1 MEAVQEAAP
10 LLNKLVES
18 DSTSSSSS
26 SSLRQNG
33 TTSSLTKITPTIY
46 FLAGDEAK
54 QSPSSP
60 SAILIFAWMGAPLR
74 HMSKFIEYYSQSY
87 FPGSPIILV
96 LSPTNEFMSRKYIRQ
111 KALQPAA
118 SLFQSLNIPQNRLL
132 VHIFSNGGI
141 NALRTF
147 ISVLPEG
154 KLEPKVLVIDSA
166 PGTSS
171 MTSAVK
177 AFTAHIKNRLW
188 KYLMRFVVG
197 IMYLFLVLRET
208 IMRRQPF
215 IEEMRAWLTHG
226 NAIGKKTKLV
236 YLYSDKD
243 ELVGRRSV
251 ESNIRDMKDRGYE
264 VKSRNFGETP
274 HVGHMRANPEVYW
287 SEILGVWR
295 E

>member
-1 MEAVQEAAP
+1 MSQAMETMGEAAP
-10 LLNKLVES
+10 LLNKRIDA
-18 DSTSSSSS
+18 DSTSSSS

-33 TTSSLTKITPTIY
+33 STTPLTKITPTVY
-46 FLAGDEAK
+46 FLPRDETK

-60 SAILIFAWMGAPLR
+60 SAIIIFAWMGAPVR

-87 FPGSPIILV
+87 FPGTPIILV
-96 LSPTNEFMSRKYIRQ
+96 LSPTNQFMSGKGLRQ
-111 KALQPAA
+111 KVLQPAA
-118 SLFQSLNIPQNRLL
+118 SLFQSLNVPQDRLL
-132 VHIFSNGGI
+132 IHTFSNGGI

-154 KLEPKVLVIDSA
+154 KLDPKVLVIDSG

-171 MTSAVK
+171 MSSALK

-188 KYLMRFVVG
+188 KYLMRFVLG
-197 IMYLFLVLRET
+197 IMYTFLVLRET

-215 IEEMRAWLTHG
+215 LEEMRAWLTDG

-243 ELVGRRSV
+243 ELVDCRSV
-251 ESNIRDMKDRGYE
+251 ESNIEG
-264 VKSRNFGETP
+264 
-274 HVGHMRANPEVYW
+274 
-287 SEILGVWR
+287 
-295 E
+295 